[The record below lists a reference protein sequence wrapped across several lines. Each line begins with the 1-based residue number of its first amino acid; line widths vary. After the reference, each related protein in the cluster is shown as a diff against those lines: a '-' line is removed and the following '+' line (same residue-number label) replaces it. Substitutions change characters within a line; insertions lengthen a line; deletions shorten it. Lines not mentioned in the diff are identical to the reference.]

1 MILTALIFAHSRL
14 SIKLMPLAAHAKGSD
29 HAGILGRRVGGGGD
43 AAEDE
48 DKEQEDKE
56 ESL

>member
-14 SIKLMPLAAHAKGSD
+14 SISRPRISQARQVAMKRGLE
-29 HAGILGRRVGGGGD
+29 RNGD
-43 AAEDE
+43 AAQDE

-56 ESL
+56 EPL